1 MQVLVK
7 KLEEYPGVQEI
18 RVSHAPTQRT
28 TQVDQLTADRTP
40 NMPSFILPMQ
50 QPQPNYSAVDIN
62 ELSAGLGLPAMKV
75 DANDDASPAASNK
88 SRFSQTHPGALY
100 GKLIGWALDKPLTAK
115 GLAEYLQNQDL
126 HTSSGSLSPVSVSP
140 TKAVAHQDTEAASL
154 FPGARPTQN
163 LGSVPDKSCPAI
175 PAPIETTTPPKG
187 TPRYQHQHRRSLNSS
202 TPFRQHAHNSS
213 NRRYLRRTSRSK
225 RMDQGPMPSA
235 ADIYPDDANW
245 TPSAPIYEGFDY
257 IAYSEQSFKQSQVII
272 DNAFNWPTPAQVYK
286 PESAPT
292 TADIDAV
299 DNDVFALMCELPMP
313 SLGTLSSL
321 GTLCGSNIAAGL
333 ELPCDPRPLTPAQ
346 LDGSRYGMKFYGIA
360 LGDEWELP
368 KVGDFGESET
378 FRVRPRE
385 HNGWGGWEWAL
396 KQSRSA

>member
-1 MQVLVK
+1 
-7 KLEEYPGVQEI
+7 
-18 RVSHAPTQRT
+18 
-28 TQVDQLTADRTP
+28 
-40 NMPSFILPMQ
+40 
-50 QPQPNYSAVDIN
+50 
-62 ELSAGLGLPAMKV
+62 
-75 DANDDASPAASNK
+75 
-88 SRFSQTHPGALY
+88 
-100 GKLIGWALDKPLTAK
+100 
-115 GLAEYLQNQDL
+115 
-126 HTSSGSLSPVSVSP
+126 
-140 TKAVAHQDTEAASL
+140 
-154 FPGARPTQN
+154 
-163 LGSVPDKSCPAI
+163 
-175 PAPIETTTPPKG
+175 
-187 TPRYQHQHRRSLNSS
+187 
-202 TPFRQHAHNSS
+202 
-213 NRRYLRRTSRSK
+213 
-225 RMDQGPMPSA
+225 MDQGPMPSA